1 MKGTVKWFNN
11 AKGYGFLTTDGKDDD
26 IFVHHTSIQSKGF
39 RTLAQGEPVQ
49 FELIEGDKGLKADN
63 VVRLQA

>member
-11 AKGYGFLTTDGKDDD
+11 AKGYGFLTADGKDDD

-39 RTLAQGEPVQ
+39 RTLAQGEPVE

-63 VVRLQA
+63 VVRPQA